1 MFRPDCRRLAFFFC
15 LSLLRRAL
23 KTFVDSFKGFLRRFI
38 GYVGICFN
46 FVMDVIQELAFVKL
60 ASLSMDISEGPS
72 GLLQA
77 ADMVMRVKAIRSMRK
92 FEVIAA

>member
-1 MFRPDCRRLAFFFC
+1 MSEFIAACPEDVRWILSKVSSIVSSGMSAYASISFWMSFEELVLA
-15 LSLLRRAL
+15 
-23 KTFVDSFKGFLRRFI
+23 I
-38 GYVGICFN
+38 
-46 FVMDVIQELAFVKL
+46 L

>member
-1 MFRPDCRRLAFFFC
+1 MSFEELVLA
-15 LSLLRRAL
+15 
-23 KTFVDSFKGFLRRFI
+23 I
-38 GYVGICFN
+38 
-46 FVMDVIQELAFVKL
+46 L

-77 ADMVMRVKAIRSMRK
+77 TAMVIRVKAIRSMRK

>member
-1 MFRPDCRRLAFFFC
+1 M
-15 LSLLRRAL
+15 
-23 KTFVDSFKGFLRRFI
+23 SFE
-38 GYVGICFN
+38 
-46 FVMDVIQELAFVKL
+46 ELAFAIL